1 MKRRSATSS
10 DRDQSTMNRTK
21 ARFKLTILSGEDGLE
36 DGNCKSMQSA
46 HVTRRVCFKRAQAY
60 LSEKH
65 LSEDASDRPDVDR
78 MVVLLPREHDLGRS
92 VVPRGNVTRHLGVWD
107 IATGGKG
114 QRELTAEN
122 GPGKQERKHGW
133 EAYPEFERDR
143 NRKSKRHGKEE
154 EQRQLDRL
162 DFFER
167 PGGLR
172 SHLEVAVLV
181 DENVGRLE
189 ISVDDPG

>member
-92 VVPRGNVTRHLGVWD
+92 VVPGRDVTGHLRVC
-107 IATGGKG
+107 
-114 QRELTAEN
+114 R
-122 GPGKQERKHGW
+122 GKQPNRHDVSSTVRQDSCRPQMKRGER
-133 EAYPEFERDR
+133 
-143 NRKSKRHGKEE
+143 
-154 EQRQLDRL
+154 
-162 DFFER
+162 
-167 PGGLR
+167 
-172 SHLEVAVLV
+172 
-181 DENVGRLE
+181 
-189 ISVDDPG
+189 